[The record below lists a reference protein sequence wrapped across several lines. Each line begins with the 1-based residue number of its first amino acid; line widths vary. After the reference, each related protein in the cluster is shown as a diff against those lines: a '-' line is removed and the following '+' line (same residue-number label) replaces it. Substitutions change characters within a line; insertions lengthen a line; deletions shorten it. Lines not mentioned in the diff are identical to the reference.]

1 MRSESISPNQGFR
14 IVEYQFDQGAHGYSR
29 MFWAIAP
36 ANKENINLK
45 EYILP
50 DGYKTLGWT
59 SDNKAIIEKWE
70 PYYYKDRDVTLK
82 TGDKFNGVTLVLS
95 K

>member
-1 MRSESISPNQGFR
+1 MRTDSISPNQEYR
-14 IVEYQFDQGAHGYSR
+14 IVEYQFDHGAHGYSR
-29 MFWAIAP
+29 MFWAIVP

-59 SDNKAIIEKWE
+59 SDNKAVIEKWE
-70 PYYYKDRDVTLK
+70 PYYYKDKEVTLK
-82 TGDKFNGVTLVLS
+82 TGDQFNGVTLELS
-95 K
+95 N